1 MRPVMRKNGRGTPG
15 KRRLRYSPSMG
26 SVFTMIID
34 GELPGRFVWKDE
46 RCVAFLSINPLA
58 PGHTLVVPREEVD
71 HWIDLDPDLLRHLI
85 DVSQKIGNALNIGF
99 KPVKVAMMIAGLE
112 VPHAHIHVVPME
124 GMHDLDADNADLAP
138 NPDDLDAAAD
148 RIRAALRALDHPEVS
163 A

>member
-1 MRPVMRKNGRGTPG
+1 M
-15 KRRLRYSPSMG
+15 YSPSMG

-71 HWIDLDPDLLRHLI
+71 HWIDLDPDLLRHLM

-163 A
+163 D